1 GSIGDISLGT
11 FLRTLCNVADVSGV
25 PAPIMAALDQTGLSG
40 TKAFEIVDTDD
51 AVRDAL
57 NNRDVPAVAAAF
69 ATAGIA
75 IPADPLQVIITVS
88 TKNSLWY
95 VTDMQ
100 SVLYYRLDQ
109 SADGEPILGSL
120 EPQLYVVPQ
129 TTQLGPT
136 VVQQGYRANAT
147 LDL

>member
-1 GSIGDISLGT
+1 
-11 FLRTLCNVADVSGV
+11 
-25 PAPIMAALDQTGLSG
+25 
-40 TKAFEIVDTDD
+40 
-51 AVRDAL
+51 
-57 NNRDVPAVAAAF
+57 
-69 ATAGIA
+69 
-75 IPADPLQVIITVS
+75 VS

-147 LDL
+147 LDLFGFKASVDVRIADQQGLSIDAEF